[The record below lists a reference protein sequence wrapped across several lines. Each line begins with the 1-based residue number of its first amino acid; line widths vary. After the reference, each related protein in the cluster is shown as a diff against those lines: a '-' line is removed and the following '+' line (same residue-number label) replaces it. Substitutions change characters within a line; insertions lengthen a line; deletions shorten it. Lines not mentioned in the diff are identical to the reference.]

1 MPLLDHLRELRT
13 RVLRVAAGLAVGAVV
28 GWFVYQPLFEQL
40 QRPLDAINGEGGRQ
54 VVLNFA
60 GVATSLDMQLK
71 VALFASVILSSPW
84 WIYQLWAF
92 ITPGLTARER
102 RYTLG
107 FMGASVPLFLAGAAI
122 AWWLLPRAVAVL
134 TGFTPQGAANIMDA
148 QTYLG
153 FVMRMVLAFG
163 IAFLLPVVMVGLT
176 GAGLVR
182 ARVWLSG
189 WRWAILLCALFG
201 AIATPTGDAL
211 SMFALMVPMVVLYFL
226 AIGVG
231 AILDRRRDA
240 RLAAREAAE

>member
-13 RVLRVAAGLAVGAVV
+13 RVLRVAAGLAVGAVA
-28 GWFVYQPLFEQL
+28 GWFLYQPLFERL
-40 QRPLDAINGEGGRQ
+40 QRPLTAIDGDDGRQ

-60 GVATSLDMQLK
+60 GVATSLDMQIK

-92 ITPGLTARER
+92 ITPGLTTKER

-163 IAFLLPVVMVGLT
+163 VAFLLPVVMVGLT
-176 GAGLVR
+176 GAGFVR
-182 ARVWLSG
+182 ARVWLGG

-240 RLAAREAAE
+240 RLAAQEAAE